1 MSGECFEHDLQ
12 WYSGGIE
19 CPLCALTSERD
30 RLAEALK
37 EARVEIDAWCGL
49 HPEDV
54 DQGDKKTLDMID
66 AALDKDA

>member
-30 RLAEALK
+30 RSREAAILLMTQY
-37 EARVEIDAWCGL
+37 DS
-49 HPEDV
+49 
-54 DQGDKKTLDMID
+54 LDDFVMGGNLTNEPFIMFR